1 MKCDYFIF
9 VTDGIKLTK
18 VKRRTM
24 QRVLVVE
31 DSKVV
36 QQVLR
41 HLTAQYLDVAIDFA
55 WSLAEC
61 KSYVEKHDYSLALVD
76 LTLPDA
82 PHGEV
87 AQYTL
92 TKKSPQLC
100 LRLKLTNT
108 NASKCLNLVLLI
120 T

>member
-1 MKCDYFIF
+1 
-9 VTDGIKLTK
+9 
-18 VKRRTM
+18 M

-61 KSYVEKHDYSLALVD
+61 ATFVEKHDYTLA
-76 LTLPDA
+76 
-82 PHGEV
+82 
-87 AQYTL
+87 
-92 TKKSPQLC
+92 
-100 LRLKLTNT
+100 
-108 NASKCLNLVLLI
+108 
-120 T
+120 